1 MRLLITGAAGMLGLD
16 VHAAALADGHEPISL
31 ARAELDIADAE
42 VVTATL
48 QEYQPDAVINCAAY
62 TKVDDA
68 ESDLDAAHAINGV
81 GAGNVAA
88 AAAAVG
94 AWTIHVSS
102 DYVFDGTKTS
112 PYLESYPTAPAS
124 VYGASKLAGEQ
135 AVAAAAPDAH
145 TIVRS
150 SWLFGAG
157 GPCFPATMLRLARD
171 HDELNVVEDQIGC
184 PTFTGHLAQALVGL
198 AESAAAPSGGTVQPP
213 LGILHVAAAGECSW
227 FEFAR
232 ETLESVGSETVVK
245 PCSTDE
251 FPRPARRPAYSVMRS
266 ERGAPI
272 LPSWEDGLDAYLR
285 AIEEEIT

>member
-1 MRLLITGAAGMLGLD
+1 MLGQD
-16 VHAAALADGHEPISL
+16 VRAVALAAGHEPISL
-31 ARAELDIADAE
+31 ARAELDIADAAAVKAAFAE
-42 VVTATL
+42 
-48 QEYQPDAVINCAAY
+48 QRPDAVVNCAAY

-68 ESDLDAAHAINGV
+68 ESDPDAAHAINGAA
-81 GAGNVAA
+81 AGHVAA
-88 AAAAVG
+88 AAAAIG
-94 AWTIHVSS
+94 AWTIHISS
-102 DYVFDGTKTS
+102 DYVFDGTKTT
-112 PYLESYPTAPAS
+112 PYVESDPTAPAS

-157 GPCFPATMLRLARD
+157 GPCFPATMLRLAQDR
-171 HDELNVVEDQIGC
+171 DELNVVDDQIGC

-198 AESAAAPSGGTVQPP
+198 AESAVAPSGGTVPPP

-232 ETLESVGSETVVK
+232 ETLARAGSATVVR
-245 PCSTDE
+245 PCTTDE

-266 ERGAPI
+266 GRGAPA
-272 LPSWEDGLDAYLR
+272 LPSWQDGLDVYLT
-285 AIEEEIT
+285 AIQEEVK

>member
-1 MRLLITGAAGMLGLD
+1 MLGQD
-16 VHAAALADGHEPISL
+16 VRAVALAAGHEPISL
-31 ARAELDIADAE
+31 TRAELDIADAA
-42 VVTATL
+42 VVR
-48 QEYQPDAVINCAAY
+48 AVIAEYLPEAVVNCAAY

-68 ESDLDAAHAINGV
+68 ESDPDAAHAINGA

-88 AAAAVG
+88 AAAAAG

-112 PYLESYPTAPAS
+112 PYLESDPTAPAS

-145 TIVRS
+145 TVVRS

-157 GPCFPATMLRLARD
+157 GPCFPATMLRLAQD
-171 HDELNVVEDQIGC
+171 HDELNVVDDQIGC

-198 AESAAAPSGGTVQPP
+198 AESAVGAGATVPASGGTVQPP
-213 LGILHVAAAGECSW
+213 LGVLHVAAAGECSW

-232 ETLESVGSETVVK
+232 ETLARAGSATVVK
-245 PCSTDE
+245 PCTTDE

-266 ERGAPI
+266 ERGAPT
-272 LPSWEDGLDAYLR
+272 LPPWQDGLGEYLT
-285 AIEEEIT
+285 AIREKIK